1 MVRHRPARRTAL
13 ESCGPQTTAM
23 QNAVTAA
30 TIANNGIVMNPYI
43 VDHLLSPEGVTIST
57 TQPRSLGQAIS
68 AQTAGQ
74 LKESMLAVVEGGTG
88 TSARVRGVKVVGK
101 IGTAEVS
108 STVSNSLFIGF
119 APYDQPTLAIS
130 VYIALPI

>member
-1 MVRHRPARRTAL
+1 MPDPSQMSEWETAWSAIGQPVGQHSSPA
-13 ESCGPQTTAM
+13 GPQATAM

-43 VDHLLSPEGVTIST
+43 VDHLLSPEGVTTST

-74 LKESMLAVVEGGTG
+74 LKESMLAVVEGGNYEIG
-88 TSARVRGVKVVGK
+88 RASCRERV
-101 IGTAEVS
+101 
-108 STVSNSLFIGF
+108 
-119 APYDQPTLAIS
+119 
-130 VYIALPI
+130 